1 MAAYALFKKG
11 SMTKTEIN
19 KIYKMFK
26 VNPAKPNPWE
36 V

>member
-1 MAAYALFKKG
+1 
-11 SMTKTEIN
+11 MTKTEIN
-19 KIYKMFK
+19 KIYKKLK

>member
-1 MAAYALFKKG
+1 
-11 SMTKTEIN
+11 MTKTEIN
-19 KIYKMFK
+19 KIYKKFK